1 MNLVFV
7 CTGNICRSPMAE
19 GMFKKLLEEKGESG
33 IDCSSAGLATF
44 DGRPAS
50 DNAQAVALEYGVDIS
65 EHKSRM
71 LTRSIAVDHA
81 AVGVRAMSIC
91 PGTTMTPLVRAAI
104 DSADDPAEHE
114 RMLAS
119 SRPLNRL
126 GRVEE
131 IAATVEFVLR
141 DEVGYMTGSEL
152 VIDGGYTAR

>member
-71 LTRSIAVDHA
+71 LTRSIARKADLQYETLNRMIPDERLYVLAD
-81 AVGVRAMSIC
+81 GV
-91 PGTTMTPLVRAAI
+91 
-104 DSADDPAEHE
+104 DDPY
-114 RMLAS
+114 
-119 SRPLNRL
+119 
-126 GRVEE
+126 GCD
-131 IAATVEFVLR
+131 I
-141 DEVGYMTGSEL
+141 EVYRECAKKINGALTELYEKIKSGS
-152 VIDGGYTAR
+152 

>member
-71 LTRSIAVDHA
+71 LTRSIARKADLIVCMTDEQYEMLNRMIPGERLYVLA
-81 AVGVRAMSIC
+81 GGV
-91 PGTTMTPLVRAAI
+91 
-104 DSADDPAEHE
+104 DDPY
-114 RMLAS
+114 
-119 SRPLNRL
+119 
-126 GRVEE
+126 GCD
-131 IAATVEFVLR
+131 I
-141 DEVGYMTGSEL
+141 EVYRECAKKINGALPELYEKIKSGS
-152 VIDGGYTAR
+152 

>member
-71 LTRSIAVDHA
+71 LTRSIARKADLIVCMIPDERLYVLA
-81 AVGVRAMSIC
+81 GGV
-91 PGTTMTPLVRAAI
+91 
-104 DSADDPAEHE
+104 DDPYGCDIEVYRECAEKINGALPE
-114 RMLAS
+114 LYEKIKS
-119 SRPLNRL
+119 
-126 GRVEE
+126 
-131 IAATVEFVLR
+131 
-141 DEVGYMTGSEL
+141 GS
-152 VIDGGYTAR
+152 

>member
-65 EHKSRM
+65 DADPQHRAQG
-71 LTRSIAVDHA
+71 RS
-81 AVGVRAMSIC
+81 
-91 PGTTMTPLVRAAI
+91 
-104 DSADDPAEHE
+104 DSLHD
-114 RMLAS
+114 R
-119 SRPLNRL
+119 
-126 GRVEE
+126 
-131 IAATVEFVLR
+131 
-141 DEVGYMTGSEL
+141 
-152 VIDGGYTAR
+152 